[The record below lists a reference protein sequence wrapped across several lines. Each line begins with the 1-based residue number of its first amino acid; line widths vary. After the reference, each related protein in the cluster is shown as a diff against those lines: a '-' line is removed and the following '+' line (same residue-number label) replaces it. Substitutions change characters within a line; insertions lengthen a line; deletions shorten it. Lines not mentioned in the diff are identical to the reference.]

1 MGKHQANIGLD
12 MPTNPPICYPTGRSK
27 KSAQRKYA
35 LTRGQDIAR
44 HAGPTIR
51 ELPPGDRARVCAE
64 LAFRYM
70 KASVSGDSRSLAE
83 VTDEFEKGACDPA
96 WLTTIDE
103 YLQYFGIGGQRQSI
117 PYLRPADV
125 GARTIELKSD
135 ARVALVGDWGTGARP
150 AVEILKQIAAAE
162 PDLLVHLGD
171 IYYSGTPL
179 ECKRST
185 TCARTPAKGEVQ

>member
-1 MGKHQANIGLD
+1 MHHYAIFDKGTSAEWESIKLILGWICPQTRQFAIQLADPKKVLSAN
-12 MPTNPPICYPTGRSK
+12 TRW
-27 KSAQRKYA
+27 
-35 LTRGQDIAR
+35 TRGQDIAR

-125 GARTIELKSD
+125 GARTIEIKSD

-150 AVEILKQIAAAE
+150 
-162 PDLLVHLGD
+162 
-171 IYYSGTPL
+171 
-179 ECKRST
+179 CR
-185 TCARTPAKGEVQ
+185 